1 MEKDEKKVK
10 KKFKLD
16 YYSILAISIMI
27 LCLIVIVW
35 NIFIM
40 IKG

>member
-1 MEKDEKKVK
+1 MDKNEKKEK

-35 NIFIM
+35 NIFLM